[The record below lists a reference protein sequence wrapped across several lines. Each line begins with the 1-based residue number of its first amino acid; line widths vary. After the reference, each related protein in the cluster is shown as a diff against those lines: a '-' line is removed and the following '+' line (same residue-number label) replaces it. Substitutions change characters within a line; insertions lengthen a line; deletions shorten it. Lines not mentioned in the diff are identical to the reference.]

1 VLPTIGYLKRLF
13 GIQKGGKA
21 GKAGKYGSA
30 ARKYFFQNSR
40 FMKILAIFAEFLS

>member
-13 GIQKGGKA
+13 GIQKG